1 MTGKTHRD
9 ESVIY
14 RQNISYYDE
23 IADDY
28 DAMLQRDAS
37 NKITREKVAEKFTLL
52 VKNGAV
58 LDFGGGTGS
67 DLGWLSAGNYDI
79 LFCEPSAGMRGK
91 AILYNKATLHN
102 NHIVF
107 QEDGQAD
114 FTSWHH
120 QLPFSQKVDGILS
133 NFAVFNCIPDIGL
146 LFKNLSLVI
155 KPGGHLLALVL
166 DSRIAKVLRW
176 RPKSVFL
183 SFLNGKPMSTVIDYK
198 NHRQKVFIYT
208 AREIKRA
215 SQPYFDFC
223 SGETLQGSD
232 FSMIHLTRK

>member
-67 DLGWLSAGNYDI
+67 DLGWLSGGNYDI
-79 LFCEPSAGMRGK
+79 LFCEPSVGMRRK
-91 AILYNKATLHN
+91 AILYNKSTLHN
-102 NHIVF
+102 N
-107 QEDGQAD
+107 
-114 FTSWHH
+114 
-120 QLPFSQKVDGILS
+120 
-133 NFAVFNCIPDIGL
+133 
-146 LFKNLSLVI
+146 
-155 KPGGHLLALVL
+155 
-166 DSRIAKVLRW
+166 
-176 RPKSVFL
+176 
-183 SFLNGKPMSTVIDYK
+183 
-198 NHRQKVFIYT
+198 
-208 AREIKRA
+208 
-215 SQPYFDFC
+215 
-223 SGETLQGSD
+223 
-232 FSMIHLTRK
+232 